1 MPPRQQF
8 DRQLNALQ
16 DSLVRLSDMVCQAI
30 SDAITALKARDLD
43 LARVVVQRDSEL
55 NDLRF
60 EVDERCLAILAT
72 QQPAAS
78 DLRRVIA
85 AMNVVLALERM
96 GDHAANVAKIA
107 IRMGD
112 EPPLKPL
119 IDIPYMARQC
129 CDMIRRSL
137 AAYAELDVEAA
148 RAIAAQDGV
157 IDQLYDQVF
166 RELLTYMI
174 EDERT
179 VKRAMHLLFIA
190 HNLERIADRVTNICE
205 RAIYLKTGQMQEL
218 KDSLS

>member
-8 DRQLNALQ
+8 DQQLSALQ
-16 DSLVRLSDMVCQAI
+16 DGLVRLSEMVCQAI
-30 SDAITALKARDLD
+30 SDAITALKERDLE
-43 LARVVVQRDSEL
+43 LARLVVQRDSEL

-60 EVDERCLAILAT
+60 DVDGRCLAILAT
-72 QQPAAS
+72 QQPTAS

-85 AMNVVLALERM
+85 AMNVVLDLERM

-119 IDIPYMARQC
+119 IDVPYMARQC
-129 CDMIRRSL
+129 CDMLRRSL
-137 AAYAELDVEAA
+137 TAYADLDVDAA
-148 RAIAAQDGV
+148 KAIAAQDSV

-179 VKRAMHLLFIA
+179 VKRAMHLLFVA

-205 RAIYLKTGQMQEL
+205 RAIYLKTGEMREL
-218 KDSLS
+218 KDTLS

>member
-1 MPPRQQF
+1 MRPRQQF
-8 DRQLNALQ
+8 DQQLSALQ
-16 DSLVRLSDMVCQAI
+16 DSLVRLSEMVCQAV
-30 SDAITALKARDLD
+30 SDAIKALKERDLD
-43 LARVVVQRDSEL
+43 LARLVVQRDSEL

-60 EVDERCLAILAT
+60 DVDERCLAILAT
-72 QQPAAS
+72 QQPTAS

-85 AMNVVLALERM
+85 AMNVVLDLERM

-107 IRMGD
+107 IRIGD

-129 CDMIRRSL
+129 CDMLRRSL
-137 AAYAELDVEAA
+137 VAYADLDVEAA
-148 RAIAAQDGV
+148 KAIAEQDGV

-205 RAIYLKTGQMQEL
+205 RAIYLRTGEMIEL
-218 KDSLS
+218 KDSLQ